1 MNRNKRNQGI
11 TLIALAITI
20 IVLLILAGISITAL
34 TGNNGIITQAIQ
46 AKESNNIA
54 EIKERIEVEVL
65 KCIDKK
71 GNFKKGTFKANVEKN
86 LKGSS
91 VIEKE
96 NKIIVNTDGYRIKI
110 DGITGNIIGEP
121 SKITMVKPGIIVAK
135 TEEDNYSDGEDTATI
150 PEGFTVDETENTIS
164 KGLVVHGPDKADG
177 DSGSEFVWIPVPD
190 INVMSQCST
199 AGGDCDLQLD
209 GNALRCVTHDSTEI
223 VGKIYAVKNDENF
236 GEINTTYTDKRKPG
250 YLDISDNQSYNT
262 IGLTLSAMQTDYKNM
277 AVSVAKYGGFYVG
290 RYETSLSDAT
300 SKSEGVRGTV
310 QSKVGRIPTSAGA
323 NSGTRTWYGLY
334 SKQDKTYT
342 GTNNS
347 VESSMIWGSQYDRI
361 LNWAKEGVDKEK
373 ITNTSLG
380 NNSNGKIT
388 TTGNSE
394 YLEDS
399 INNIR
404 DLGGNLFEWTLEA
417 TGQTGRIFRG
427 GNFYHN
433 FSPSYR
439 LWNTPANNPGDYGSR
454 LALYIK

>member
-1 MNRNKRNQGI
+1 MKRNKRNHGI

-20 IVLLILAGISITAL
+20 IVLLILAGISIAAL

-46 AKESNNIA
+46 AKDSNNIA
-54 EIKERIEVEVL
+54 GIKEKIEVEAL

-71 GNFKKGTFKANVEKN
+71 GNFDKGTFKTNIEKN

-91 VIEKE
+91 VTEKG
-96 NKIIVNTDGYRIKI
+96 NKIIVKIDGYKVII
-110 DGITGNIIGEP
+110 DGITGDIIGEP
-121 SKITMVKPGIIVAK
+121 SKITLAKPGVTVGK
-135 TEEDNYSDGEDTATI
+135 TEEDNYSDGENTATI

-190 INVMSQCST
+190 INVMAQCST

-209 GNALRCVTHDSTEI
+209 GDILRCVTHNSTEI
-223 VGKIYAVKNDENF
+223 VGKIYAVKNGENF
-236 GEINTTYTDKRKPG
+236 GQINTTYNDLREPA
-250 YLDISDNQSYNT
+250 YLDISDNESYNT

-300 SKSEGVRGTV
+300 SESAGTRGTV
-310 QSKVGRIPTSAGA
+310 QSKVGKIPTSAGA
-323 NSGTRTWYGLY
+323 ASGTRAWYGLY

-361 LNWAKEGVDKEK
+361 LNWAKDGADKEK

-380 NNSNGKIT
+380 NNSSGRVA
-388 TTGNSE
+388 TTGNSN

-404 DLGGNLFEWTLEA
+404 DLGGNLMEWTLEA
-417 TGQTGRIFRG
+417 CGQNFRIFRG
-427 GNFYHN
+427 GNFNHN

-439 LWNTPANNPGDYGSR
+439 SFNTPDNNPGDYGSR
-454 LALYIK
+454 LSLYIK